1 MANVSRNNENLGQS
15 TKTENN
21 SVESCKNEYRHTYV
35 IVEHEEGKPLPVS
48 LEMLGEARRLID
60 NFNDRYSLN
69 EKVVAIVL
77 GTGVRHLCEELLFFG
92 ADAVIYADNPELKNS
107 RNLIDTK
114 VISSIAKDRSPIK
127 EISPEYFDDFQR
139 PRYMFF
145 AADNI
150 GRQLSSTVMAEL
162 ESGLAS
168 DINKLVIEDL
178 EIKHEHKT
186 KGKPIVFEK
195 TLEMYRPDFSGFLWT
210 TILCLDNRNPIIQR
224 EYHPQACS
232 IIPGVFSPLTRDTSR
247 KGVIVNYEPYISEDD
262 LARVKVL
269 DRRAIKS
276 AIDFDKHKCII
287 SFGRGIKNSPEEN
300 TRLVAKLSE
309 VLDAEIG
316 ISLPVSKRPYIVSE
330 GLSSKYFVPDRVI
343 GTSGRK
349 VNPQLYIAVGI
360 SGAVQHLAG
369 MKESEFVISIN
380 VDENSQIKDES
391 DIFVKG
397 KMEEVLPA
405 LIEEI
410 REQRARMVMKVTE

>member
-1 MANVSRNNENLGQS
+1 MANVSRNNEDLGRS
-15 TKTENN
+15 TKTGNN
-21 SVESCKNEYRHTYV
+21 SVETCKNEYHHTYV

-77 GTGVRHLCEELLFFG
+77 GSGVRQLCEELLFYG

-262 LARVKVL
+262 LAKVKVL

-316 ISLPVSKRPYIVSE
+316 ISLPVSKRPYTVSE

-369 MKESEFVISIN
+369 MKESEFVVSIN

-410 REQRARMVMKVTE
+410 REQRARMVMKIKE